1 MKKFLSVTLAVIM
14 IAATLPFAFAAEK
27 DTVILYTND
36 VHCAIE
42 DYAVLAAYKADTMR
56 DNVIEYVK
64 TIAEIRAK
72 VEYER

>member
-1 MKKFLSVTLAVIM
+1 MKKFLSFTLAVIM

-42 DYAVLAAYKADTMR
+42 DYAVLAAYNA
-56 DNVIEYVK
+56 VIV
-64 TIAEIRAK
+64 AQG
-72 VEYER
+72 